1 MNFFSLANALILSSL
16 LISWASATDLCYRIN
31 YNCDSN
37 IDNCA
42 NSLLVQ
48 PLAKIND
55 GHELLTGTQCGTN
68 YQENQLIPESGR
80 WSQSGSSSNSGSCYN
95 VDGGELMYAYHHPNR
110 HSSNTGFEEY
120 EKAQFLF
127 VVDEDGDLYFVIG
140 LDKPGNADGGIFAM
154 QFQSVNSDSPDLAGT
169 TVSLFDDPQSNSF
182 SGNNWDTAFTT
193 AGSDKYYWD
202 STNGRGSMR
211 WKWATCCT

>member
-1 MNFFSLANALILSSL
+1 MFSLANVLILSSL

-37 IDNCA
+37 IDNCE

-48 PLAKIND
+48 PLAKINA
-55 GHELLTGTQCGTN
+55 GHELLTGPQCGIN
-68 YQENQLIPESGR
+68 YQENQLIPASGN
-80 WSQSGSSSNSGSCYN
+80 WSQSGSASDSGSCYD
-95 VDGGELMYAYHHPNR
+95 VDGGELIYAYHHPKSW
-110 HSSNTGFEEY
+110 SSNTGFEEN

-127 VVDEDGDLYFVIG
+127 VVDEGGDLYFVIG
-140 LDKPGNADGGIFAM
+140 LDKPGNADGGIFRM
-154 QFQSVNSDSPDLAGT
+154 KFESVNSDSPDLAGT
-169 TVSLFDDPQSNSF
+169 TVSLFDDPTSNAF
-182 SGNNWDTAFTT
+182 NGNNWDSAFEY

-211 WKWATCCT
+211 WQWATCCT